1 MRFLNPNLLGR
12 INIAVCLSV
21 ASMFFGCG
29 RQEISANTAFPPG
42 EDIPILSED
51 IENEAPQTP
60 ETIDNSADATAVV
73 VTEKAA
79 DKLLLADD
87 NQVQCPSGSSFVSAS
102 RLCKTPNNRA
112 VGPFTS
118 AMVADCEKYGGGK
131 ACKSESWEYKFAVS
145 LRGNKVC
152 AKGAAHNAALNIC
165 VEGAH
170 AFGPFT
176 KSAIARCLENKGSA
190 AVCSS
195 MRIAASLLK
204 ATVSQPMP
212 GSVNRKLFD
221 YYSQSANYKKVYN
234 NVMGW
239 YGTKTNG
246 CVAFMST
253 ALRQVGVSVPQ
264 NGNLGGDPISL
275 VTLPF
280 SRYLS
285 EKLGWKKITKA
296 ADLQPGD
303 IVFTVDAPGWPGYP
317 WHTYMFHSWV
327 DKENGTGRVIDNQ
340 AFTHNRNIF
349 GYGSYNF
356 SPFAYALRAPN

>member
-1 MRFLNPNLLGR
+1 MRFFVKA
-12 INIAVCLSV
+12 NIAVCLSV
-21 ASMFFGCG
+21 ASLFSACG
-29 RQEISANTAFPPG
+29 RQEISANTAYPPG
-42 EDIPILSED
+42 EDIPISPDD
-51 IENEAPQTP
+51 IEKAVQQPAAS
-60 ETIDNSADATAVV
+60 DNAADATAAVQP
-73 VTEKAA
+73 EKAA
-79 DKLLLADD
+79 DNLLLADD
-87 NQVQCPSGSSFVSAS
+87 SQVQCPAGSTFVSAS
-102 RLCKTPNNRA
+102 RLCKTANNRA
-112 VGPFTS
+112 QGPFTA

-131 ACKSESWEYKFAVS
+131 ACQGDSWEYGFAVS

-152 AKGAAHNAALNIC
+152 AKGAALNASLNVC
-165 VEGAH
+165 VEGSN

-176 KSAIARCLENKGSA
+176 KAAINRCLENKGSVA
-190 AVCSS
+190 ACSS

-204 ATVSQPMP
+204 ATVSQPLP

-221 YYSQSANYKKVYN
+221 YYSQSANYTKVYN

-239 YGTKTNG
+239 YGTTSNG

-253 ALRQVGVSVPQ
+253 ALRQIGVSVPQ
-264 NGNLGGDPISL
+264 SGNLGGDPISL

-296 ADLQPGD
+296 SELQPGD
-303 IVFTVDAPGWPGYP
+303 VVFTVDAPGWPGYP

-327 DKENGTGRVIDNQ
+327 DKANGTGRVVDNQ